1 MKPRRNKG
9 IDYQA
14 LAEFRYEIRRFQI
27 LSEQAAR
34 AAGIEPQQ
42 YQALLAIKGLPDM
55 DCATVGVL
63 AERLQIQHH
72 SAAELVDR
80 LEAHGLLK
88 RIRSHTD
95 RRQVILRL
103 TDRGEGTLRQVAL
116 PHRSE
121 LRSAGRALLSAL
133 VAVMNGTGHGARSPS
148 RNNRHKSIQRSDR
161 S

>member
-1 MKPRRNKG
+1 MKTHRNKG

-42 YQALLAIKGLPDM
+42 YQALLAVKGLPDAGS
-55 DCATVGVL
+55 ATVGML

-72 SAAELVDR
+72 SAVELVDR
-80 LEAHGLLK
+80 LESHGLLK
-88 RIRSHTD
+88 RIRSDSD
-95 RRQVILRL
+95 RRQVNLRL
-103 TDRGEGTLRQVAL
+103 TSHAEGKLKQIAL

-121 LRSAGRALLSAL
+121 LRSAGSALLSAL
-133 VAVMNGTGHGARSPS
+133 VAVMNGAERARISGGNGRRKPIRRTK
-148 RNNRHKSIQRSDR
+148 RN
-161 S
+161 

>member
-9 IDYQA
+9 IDYKA

-34 AAGIEPQQ
+34 AVRIEPQQ

-55 DCATVGVL
+55 NRATVGVL

-72 SAAELVDR
+72 SAVELVDR

-88 RIRSHTD
+88 RVRNHTD

-103 TDRGEGTLRQVAL
+103 TVRGEDTLRQVAL

-133 VAVMNGTGHGARSPS
+133 VAVMDGTGRGTNFPS
-148 RNNRHKSIQRSDR
+148 RNNRHKSIQKSDR